1 MHSLVTYRNLRFLS
15 KSSKPG
21 NIGVGRSYLT
31 GSLIGL
37 HEVRMGDEE
46 QRSRSFHDES
56 VDSSQSELSEIAE
69 TTPSP
74 LIASYLTT
82 SGTFQVG
89 EEQWTGLEGLLHGI
103 PLPALLVD
111 PQRKITFANE
121 ACRKLTG
128 DPQILFGTDLIL
140 LFQREYEATAARS
153 LLGSVF
159 VSKKARTCEGLLKF
173 EKSKIWGRI
182 HFRCLR
188 LGVLQSVLV
197 LIEDLTLEKRQ
208 LLINH
213 RHQAELKRARD
224 ELEKRVRERTS
235 ELEKMNEQLRAE
247 IEERKQAQE
256 QLRQSE
262 EKYRNLIELM
272 NEGFAIQNE
281 YGIITFANDKHCE
294 MLGFSREQI
303 IGRHINEFLDPT
315 SFKILQQQI
324 GKGKE
329 GKGNS
334 CEVVY
339 LGKNGRRIPAI
350 LSSRPFL
357 DPDGYQGNA
366 AVVTDITKLKAT
378 EAMLIRARD
387 ELEKRVEERTAD
399 LATTNEQLL
408 FEIAQRREIE
418 AALRRS
424 ESRFRHLY
432 DQAPVMMHSIDH
444 DGYIR
449 HVNAKWLDEL
459 GYSQDEVIGR
469 KFDFILAPQF
479 KAQCEELLPKSWN
492 GAQVKDFSCRFVKKD
507 GSIIDVLLDSVNID
521 DPALG
526 TVSLSVIRDIT
537 DKKLAEEALIASE
550 ERFRAVVEQQTDLI
564 CRTLNDGTITFANSS
579 FLSFFNVDEESLI
592 GSSLLDLFLN
602 EDRMTITD
610 GLVALRAQ
618 SPSRTGEYRVL
629 LPGGKLRWVHWNHKG
644 IFNSQEQ
651 IVEIQSVGR
660 DITDRKSMEDALK
673 ASEEHTRLLIEL
685 SPVGIGIITNG
696 RFAYVNPSFVQILGC
711 ESLDEIV
718 GRMPEQFVHAEDR
731 DFAGSWNRM
740 IFSGKKKAIH
750 GELKGLKNS
759 GESFDAQVWVT
770 RIDYAQQPSTL
781 MFLADAGEAKRL
793 RAQLL
798 HAQKMEAVGT
808 LAGGIAHDFNN
819 LLTGILGYA
828 DLLLEDKEES
838 DQDYADIQKI
848 IRSARHGAGLVQ
860 RILTFSR
867 AREATPGPVSL
878 NDIIRHVKEMLTRTL
893 PKMIKIET
901 DLAPDLMSIVGDA
914 SHLDQV
920 VINFAVN
927 AKDAMPEGGR
937 LLIRTQNVR
946 IQENEPQTHV
956 MAREGNYVRLT
967 VADNGE
973 GIPREIQERI
983 FEPFFT
989 TKDPGKGTGLGLP
1002 MVYGIVKQ
1010 HGGFTTFESEPG
1022 KGSVF
1027 NAFFPALAS
1036 EADIFE
1042 PKQLASPLRG
1052 RETILL
1058 ADAED
1063 YIRDFGSRC
1072 LIAAGYQ
1079 VLTAADSRELIRIYG
1094 REHTEV
1100 ALIILD
1106 PMMPDMGERQ
1116 CLKQLAEI
1124 NPRVKVL
1131 LAGSDP
1137 IDAVSGPEAAIRP
1150 VDYVKKPFQKIELL
1164 QAIRRVLDTEAFS

>member
-1 MHSLVTYRNLRFLS
+1 MS
-15 KSSKPG
+15 
-21 NIGVGRSYLT
+21 
-31 GSLIGL
+31 
-37 HEVRMGDEE
+37 DEE
-46 QRSRSFHDES
+46 QRSRPLHDDLIE
-56 VDSSQSELSEIAE
+56 SSQSEVSEIVE
-69 TTPSP
+69 TQPSP

-103 PLPALLVD
+103 PIPALLVD
-111 PQRKITFANE
+111 RQRKITFANE

-128 DPQILFGTDLIL
+128 DPQILFGTDLLL
-140 LFQREYEATAARS
+140 LFQREYETTAARS
-153 LLGSVF
+153 LLESVF
-159 VSKKARTCEGLLKF
+159 VNKKSRTCEGLLKF

-188 LGVLQSVLV
+188 LGVLQSALV
-197 LIEDLTLEKRQ
+197 LIEDLTLEKKQ
-208 LLINH
+208 LLQNH
-213 RHQAELKRARD
+213 RHQSELKRARD
-224 ELEKRVRERTS
+224 ELEQRVRERTS

-256 QLRQSE
+256 QVRQSE

-272 NEGFAIQNE
+272 NEGFVIQNE
-281 YGIITFANDKHCE
+281 YGTITFANDKHCK
-294 MLGFSREQI
+294 MLEFGREEI
-303 IGRHINEFLDPT
+303 IGRHISEFLDPT
-315 SFKILQQQI
+315 SFRILQQQR
-324 GKGKE
+324 GRGRE

-350 LSSRPFL
+350 ISSRPFL
-357 DPDGYQGNA
+357 DPDGYQGTA

-387 ELEKRVEERTAD
+387 ELEKRVEERTSD
-399 LATTNEQLL
+399 LAKTNEQLL
-408 FEIAQRREIE
+408 FEITQRREIE

-444 DGYIR
+444 DGYLR
-449 HVNAKWLDEL
+449 HVNAKWLNVL
-459 GYSQDEVIGR
+459 GYAQEEVIGR

-479 KAQCEELLPKSWN
+479 SGKFEELLPKSWN
-492 GAQVKDFSCRFVKKD
+492 GVQVKDFPCRFAKKD

-564 CRTLNDGTITFANSS
+564 CRTLGNGTITFANSS
-579 FLSFFNVDEESLI
+579 FVSFFGVHEEALI
-592 GSSLLDLFLN
+592 GSNLLDMVLN
-602 EDRMTITD
+602 EDRKDIKEVMF
-610 GLVALRAQ
+610 ALHAHA
-618 SPSRTGEYRVL
+618 PSRTGEYRVL
-629 LPGGKLRWVHWNHKG
+629 LPGGKQRWVHWNHKG

-673 ASEEHTRLLIEL
+673 ASEERTRLLIEL

-718 GRMPEQFVHAEDR
+718 GKTPEQFIHAEGR
-731 DFAGSWNRM
+731 DFAGSWSQM
-740 IFSGKKKAIH
+740 IFSGRKKAIH

-759 GESFDAQVWVT
+759 GETFDAQVWVT

-781 MFLADAGEAKRL
+781 MFLADASEAKRL

-828 DLLLEDKEES
+828 DLLLEDKEEG
-838 DQDYADIQKI
+838 DQDYSDIQKI

-867 AREATPGPVSL
+867 ATETTPGPVNL
-878 NDIIRHVKEMLTRTL
+878 NDIIRHVNEMLTRTL

-901 DLAPDLMSIVGDA
+901 DLAPDLMSIIGDA

-920 VINFAVN
+920 VINFALN

-937 LLIRTQNVR
+937 LLIRTQNIR
-946 IQENEPQTHV
+946 IEENERQTHV
-956 MAREGNYVRLT
+956 MAKEGNYVQLT
-967 VADNGE
+967 VGDDGE
-973 GIPREIQERI
+973 GIPAEIQDRI

-1010 HGGFTTFESEPG
+1010 HGGFTAFESEPG

-1036 EADIFE
+1036 AADALE
-1042 PKQLASPLRG
+1042 PKQFASPLRG
-1052 RETILL
+1052 KETILL

-1063 YIRDFGSRC
+1063 YIRDLGSRC
-1072 LIAAGYQ
+1072 LVAAGYQ
-1079 VLTAADSRELIRIYG
+1079 VLMAANSRELIRIYG
-1094 REHTEV
+1094 REHSEV

-1106 PMMPDMGERQ
+1106 PMMPDMGEKQ

-1124 NPRVKVL
+1124 NPEVKVL
-1131 LAGSDP
+1131 LAGSAP
-1137 IDAVSGPEAAIRP
+1137 IDTESVPDISIRP
-1150 VDYVKKPFQKIELL
+1150 VDFVKKPFQKIELL
-1164 QAIRRVLDTEAFS
+1164 QAVRRALDVEAFS